1 MGKRKWITKAE
12 VREILKM
19 YSIRQDEFVEIDKM
33 EYYYKSKFAKG
44 YVIAIKPEEIKGK
57 DIVEQTKRIL
67 VQHCKSN
74 GDITHTDFWE
84 RNKEEKLQFL
94 FRQDK
99 VELPDSAAYV
109 NDLREEIERL
119 QKKNKDLLQQFSNTS
134 INKVNGTNTT
144 ELEELLTA
152 ALKERNQYEQLYQK
166 LKNEVDVRKKAGRK
180 KREDSEKSKKLLE
193 KVRFILENEPNN
205 KESWISL
212 GISRA
217 SFFRYKKLISEA
229 NK

>member
-12 VREILKM
+12 VREILKT
-19 YSIRQDEFVEIDKM
+19 YSIRKDEFVEIDKI

-74 GDITHTDFWE
+74 GEITHTDFWE

-99 VELPDSAAYV
+99 AELPDSAAYV
-109 NDLREEIERL
+109 NDLREEIKRL
-119 QKKNKDLLQQFSNTS
+119 QRKNKNLLQQFSDTS
-134 INKVNGTNTT
+134 TNKVKETDTA
-144 ELEELLTA
+144 ELEKLLTV
-152 ALKERNQYEQLYQK
+152 ALKERSKYEQLYQK
-166 LKNEVDVRKKAGRK
+166 LKNEINTRKKAGRK

-193 KVRFILENEPNN
+193 EVHFILENEPNN
-205 KESWISL
+205 KEPWISL